1 MKKLGVFGTGMITG
15 ICMTFALVG
24 VSVAR
29 NMYVARRL
37 TALSNNGE
45 RVLATV
51 ESMQSR
57 KVRRVSFENDKKW
70 IMPVTI
76 HYLTA
81 SWQHPRTGKV
91 YLLRTP
97 VKNPQMFTMG
107 STVAFLVDL
116 DHPRWHRLE
125 QEQDAAV
132 GVL

>member
-1 MKKLGVFGTGMITG
+1 KKLGFFGTGIVTG
-15 ICMTFALVG
+15 ICITFALIG
-24 VSVAR
+24 VSIAR
-29 NMYVARRL
+29 NIYVTRRL

-70 IMPVTI
+70 ITPVMI

-81 SWQHPRTGKV
+81 SWRHPKTGRIH
-91 YLLRTP
+91 LLKTP
-97 VKNPQMFTMG
+97 VKDPGMFTMG
-107 STVAFLVDL
+107 STVPFLVDL
-116 DHPRWHRLE
+116 DHPHWHRLE
-125 QEQDAAV
+125 QIQDAAV